1 MEKEDKI
8 KVSNKENAEDKI
20 NVTKKGNTD
29 KIKIAKKEENANQ
42 EEHDEVPNANINN
55 FKSNIL
61 KLVNFDGMTIKD
73 FLTGP
78 GESNLLDGQQKYD
91 ILSKLCI
98 SQALI

>member
-8 KVSNKENAEDKI
+8 KVSNKEYAEDKI

-61 KLVNFDGMTIKD
+61 KLVNFDGITIKD

-91 ILSKLCI
+91 ILFKLCI